1 MTRTDTASVHIP
13 ATQAAVFAALVDP
26 AALVVWLPPDGMI
39 GTLTEYAPG
48 PGGRFRMVLTYQDPD
63 AADPK
68 SSADADIVEVR
79 VTEVV
84 PDTKLVW
91 EADFD
96 SGDPRF
102 AGTMTMT
109 WTTEADGDGT
119 LVTVT
124 ATDVPAGIDAA
135 DHQEGLR
142 SSLRQLREY
151 VAG

>member
-1 MTRTDTASVHIP
+1 MTRTDTAAVHIP
-13 ATQAAVFAALVDP
+13 ATPAAVFAALIDP
-26 AALVVWLPPDGMI
+26 GALVAWLPPEGMT
-39 GTLTEYAPG
+39 GMFTDFVSG
-48 PGGRFRMVLTYQDPD
+48 PGGRFRMVLTYLNSA

-68 SSADADIVEVR
+68 SGEDTDVVEVR
-79 VTEVV
+79 IAEVV

>member
-1 MTRTDTASVHIP
+1 MTRTDTATVHIP
-13 ATQAAVFAALVDP
+13 ATPAVVFAALVDP
-26 AALVVWLPPDGMI
+26 AALVVWLPPDGMT
-39 GTLTEYAPG
+39 GTLTDYAPG
-48 PGGRFRMVLTYQDPD
+48 SGGRFRMVLAYGDPA

-68 SSADADIVEVR
+68 SGADSDVVKVRIAEVTANSRLVWETVFDSADA
-79 VTEVV
+79 
-84 PDTKLVW
+84 
-91 EADFD
+91 
-96 SGDPRF
+96 RF

-109 WTTEADGDGT
+109 WTTEPDGDGT